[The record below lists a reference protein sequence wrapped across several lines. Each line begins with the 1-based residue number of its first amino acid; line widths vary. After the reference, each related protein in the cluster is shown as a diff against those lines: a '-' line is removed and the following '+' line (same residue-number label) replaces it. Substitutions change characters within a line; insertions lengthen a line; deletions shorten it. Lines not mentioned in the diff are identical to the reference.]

1 MKIDILGIAAH
12 PDDVEL
18 SCSGTLMAHK
28 AQGKTIGIIDLTRGE
43 LGTRGTP
50 ETRKVEAANAAKI
63 MGLDVRENLGMADG
77 FFKNDR
83 ENQLK
88 VIQVLRKYQP
98 DIVLANAIDDRHPD
112 HAKAAKL
119 VYDALFLS
127 GLRKIETLGDDGK
140 PQEAWRPR
148 LLLNYLQDKWI
159 HPDIIVDISDFW
171 ERKMES
177 IMAYA
182 TQFHNPNIEEDEPE
196 TYISSKRFIH
206 LMESRAREM
215 ARPCNFEF
223 GEGFTSNNKF
233 LGVKNLFEVF

>member
-1 MKIDILGIAAH
+1 MKIDILAIAAH

-28 AQGKTIGIIDLTRGE
+28 AQGKAIGVVDLTRGE

-50 ETRKVEAANAAKI
+50 ETRKEEAADALRI
-63 MGLDVRENLGMADG
+63 MDLDVRENLGMADG

-83 ENQLK
+83 VIQLK
-88 VIQVLRKYQP
+88 IIQAIRKFQP

-112 HAKAAKL
+112 HAKGAKL

-127 GLRKIETLGDDGK
+127 GLSKIETLDSDGK
-140 PQEAWRPR
+140 VQEKWRPR

-159 HPDIIVDISDFW
+159 KPDIIVDISDFW
-171 ERKMES
+171 DRKMES
-177 IMAYA
+177 ILAYG
-182 TQFHNPNIEEDEPE
+182 TQFHNPNLDEPE
-196 TYISSKRFIH
+196 TYISSKQFIH
-206 LMESRAREM
+206 LLEARAREM
-215 ARPCNFEF
+215 ARPCGFEF